1 MSKREVRAKGRK
13 IFQKIQKLVSLLVWV
28 HAECPSTLSKLVCFP
43 FSYMQ
48 FQELEELGYQ
58 GFAVALYKECTELV
72 GTRMTVNCFN
82 PALIEYLHAII
93 VSGTE

>member
-1 MSKREVRAKGRK
+1 MSKREVRAKGKK
-13 IFQKIQKLVSLLVWV
+13 IFQKIQKLVSILVWV
-28 HAECPSTLSKLVCFP
+28 NAESPSTLSKLVCFS
-43 FSYMQ
+43 FSYVQ

-58 GFAVALYKECTELV
+58 GFAVAFYKECTELV